1 MLDDLAELYPDK
13 KIMGNIEASALIA
26 KWEHHNEK

>member
-26 KWEHHNEK
+26 KMGAP